1 MGGEAE
7 TRERERER
15 ERDEGM
21 NDGLRRR
28 RWNRKEEEPTVTSR
42 LCVGSGM
49 TLFLLPV
56 HQRFTL
62 ILHFSCYELN

>member
-1 MGGEAE
+1 MGGEVE

-15 ERDEGM
+15 ERERM

-28 RWNRKEEEPTVTSR
+28 PWNRKEEEPTVTSR

-56 HQRFTL
+56 HLRFTL